1 MSAKRILICD
11 PIHEDGVEMLRKA
24 GFEVDMKLSATECE
38 LVKAVSR
45 YDAIIVRSRT
55 KVTAQILEAGK
66 RLRVVARSG
75 VGLDNIDLEAAER
88 RGVEVVNSPEASS
101 NAVAEL
107 ALGMMLSLA
116 RKIAEADTSMK
127 RGEWAKDW
135 LTGIELRGTTL
146 GIIGFGR
153 IGRALAEKA
162 ANLGMRVLTLNRDVD
177 KISRKLKRGDLEAV
191 AFEELLSASD
201 FVSLHVPLRPE
212 TKNLIGGEQLRAMKE
227 GAYLINTSR
236 GGIIDEEALKVAL
249 VNGKLAGAALDVYEP
264 EPPADT
270 SLTGLANV
278 VCTPHIGASSWES
291 QRANSIIVAEK
302 LIRILS

>member
-135 LTGIELRGTTL
+135 LTGIELRGQ
-146 GIIGFGR
+146 
-153 IGRALAEKA
+153 
-162 ANLGMRVLTLNRDVD
+162 
-177 KISRKLKRGDLEAV
+177 
-191 AFEELLSASD
+191 
-201 FVSLHVPLRPE
+201 P
-212 TKNLIGGEQLRAMKE
+212 
-227 GAYLINTSR
+227 
-236 GGIIDEEALKVAL
+236 
-249 VNGKLAGAALDVYEP
+249 
-264 EPPADT
+264 
-270 SLTGLANV
+270 
-278 VCTPHIGASSWES
+278 WE
-291 QRANSIIVAEK
+291 
-302 LIRILS
+302 